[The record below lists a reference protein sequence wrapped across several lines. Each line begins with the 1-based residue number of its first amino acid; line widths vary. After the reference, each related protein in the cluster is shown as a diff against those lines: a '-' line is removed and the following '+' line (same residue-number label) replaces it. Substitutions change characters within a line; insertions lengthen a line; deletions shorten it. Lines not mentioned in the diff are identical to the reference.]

1 MKPRQKA
8 QKGSKGIVR
17 AAPGKLDAKQA
28 RRRVAKRGK
37 GARAELIEHRVKCPV
52 CGQMAKTHSVKPP
65 ELRPDA
71 LGRQPRA
78 ERRRLHELLSRRV
91 VLVYPGKHPTTV
103 ALQHVVREECAAQGL
118 RPNSLGFIAR
128 LDEATVRTLF
138 ECEGKCAADTLWR
151 AIDALGLKPEAAFAR
166 AQTWLAERPRA
177 QG

>member
-1 MKPRQKA
+1 MKQGPKR
-8 QKGSKGIVR
+8 KGR
-17 AAPGKLDAKQA
+17 AAQPCCKHEV
-28 RRRVAKRGK
+28 R
-37 GARAELIEHRVKCPV
+37 CPV
-52 CGQMAKTHSVKPP
+52 CRQKVVAHSVKPP
-65 ELRPDA
+65 GLHPDA

-177 QG
+177 PG